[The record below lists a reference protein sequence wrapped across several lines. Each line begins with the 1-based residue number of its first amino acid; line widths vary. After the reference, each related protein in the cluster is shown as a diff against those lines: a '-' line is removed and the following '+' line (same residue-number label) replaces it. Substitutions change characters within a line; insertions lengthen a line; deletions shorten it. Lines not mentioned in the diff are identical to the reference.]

1 MGVQN
6 RSGERILL
14 SYDCRQGVFTELTDT
29 GYLEK
34 VLRGRSLWQAIEE
47 NGAAREADIRML
59 SGRLAQMSMCSA
71 PCACSEK
78 AMLRAGERGWRLFRL
93 DFVCAKPG
101 EQVLITITEADEAA
115 TGGEKQSQDYDAL
128 TGLFTREAFCRA
140 VEREMSQNP
149 HLAANGGCAMI
160 YFNVLRFK
168 AINDLFGMEE
178 GDRLLAFIGRTLSGY
193 LRPQEIGCRI
203 SSDRFAAFVRTEDD
217 GVRQLIDR
225 LLGAVAG
232 YDLPFE
238 TTFNAGVYTTSE
250 NALTADAMIDRA
262 TLAQASIK
270 GSYTV
275 KYRHFTESLR
285 KDMLGEHEMV
295 GTIAAALTGRQFI
308 VYYQPQYNHSTGML
322 VGAEALVRWAHPERG
337 LISPGAFIP
346 VFEKNGFVTTLDLY
360 VFEHACLLLRRC
372 MKRGLPMVPVSVN
385 VSRYDVFEP
394 DFVGK
399 LEEIRARHG
408 VPAKYL
414 RLELT
419 ESAFVGGIAHTTE
432 AIRRLH
438 DCGYAVEMDDFGSG
452 YSSLNV
458 LKDTD
463 VDCFKLDME
472 FLSDAS
478 GGKKGGTILSSV
490 VRMAKWLGIEVIAEG
505 VETVQQADF
514 LRSIGCDCMQGFL
527 YAQPMEEERYIRLLS
542 ASGVGARVPQLAM
555 DDRINAVDFW
565 DPDSQETLIFS
576 NYVGGAAIFEYRDG
590 QVEIL
595 RVNQKYLAEL
605 CMNLSEK
612 EIVSMDPMSV
622 FDGENRKLYL
632 DMLERAIETGEEQ
645 ECETWRTLTS
655 NCCGDEQLFIRAT
668 VRVIGKSGGAY
679 LFYAMIRNITGERR
693 SLDKMMA
700 NERRFKMASEQVN
713 IYFWEYTIAT
723 KEMRPCFRCMRDLGL
738 PPLMT
743 NYPESAFERGVF
755 PPEVHD
761 LYRSWHRQ
769 VAAGVPELE
778 AIMPLTA
785 DRIPFRMRYST
796 EFDDQ
801 GRPVKAYGSAALV
814 KDAAARPSE
823 LEAMGADN
831 SRALQL
837 IAQHSDRVVLLYNLV
852 TRKIRFNEEI
862 DDQYGMNNMTIDAL
876 LDAGRILPESM
887 DNARRVLRNIER
899 GVPYGRERIRFKY
912 RENYYCW
919 LDFKYTTL
927 FDDEKKPVGA
937 FLSYVD
943 ITDEVEALARSKID
957 GMTGLLN
964 RATAEAEIRACIEK
978 NKQPGIML
986 LLDIDGLK
994 EINDTYGHRE
1004 GDRAIQSL
1012 AGALKGHFRA
1022 SDIIG
1027 RFGGDEFAV
1036 YLEAAAE
1043 NAAAISRS
1051 VRALMDKIG
1060 ALRVGPHEE
1069 MGLHCSIGCAVQGE
1083 KGKDFE
1089 VLYRQADAALYHAKR
1104 AGKNRFVFLEE
1115 DEVTGDARESSEA

>member
-1 MGVQN
+1 MNGQN
-6 RSGERILL
+6 HSVEMLL
-14 SYDCRQGVFTELTDT
+14 SYHCRQGTFTELTDT
-29 GYLEK
+29 GYLDA
-34 VLRGRSLWQAIEE
+34 VLKGRSFWQAIEE
-47 NGAAREADIRML
+47 DGIAQEKDVRML
-59 SGRLAQMSMCSA
+59 TGKLAQMSMVSA
-71 PCACSEK
+71 PAVCFEK
-78 AMLRAGERGWRLFRL
+78 ALFRTGQQEWRWL
-93 DFVCAKPG
+93 GINFVCVKPG
-101 EQVLITITEADEAA
+101 EQVLLTITDL
-115 TGGEKQSQDYDAL
+115 GEETSGVQQARDKDAL
-128 TGLFTREAFCRA
+128 TGLLTQEAFCREVERA
-140 VEREMSQNP
+140 VERAP
-149 HLAANGGCAMI
+149 GLAADGGFAMV

-168 AINDLFGMEE
+168 AINDLFGMEA
-178 GDRLLAFIGRTLSGY
+178 GDRLLAFIGRTLSQY
-193 LRPQEIGCRI
+193 LRADEIGCRI
-203 SSDRFAAFVRTEDD
+203 SSDRFAAFISTGED
-217 GVRQLIDR
+217 GVQRLIDR
-225 LLGAVAG
+225 LLGEVAG

-238 TTFNAGVYTTSE
+238 TTINAGVYTT
-250 NALTADAMIDRA
+250 NAQALTADAMIDRA
-262 TLAQASIK
+262 TLALSSIK

-275 KYRHFTESLR
+275 KYRYFTESLR
-285 KDMLGEHEMV
+285 KEMLSEHEMV
-295 GTIAAALTGRQFI
+295 GTIAAALSERQFI

-337 LISPGAFIP
+337 LISPGNFIP
-346 VFEKNGFVTTLDLY
+346 AFEKNGFVTTLDLY
-360 VFEHACLLLRRC
+360 VFEHACMLLRRC
-372 MKRGLPMVPVSVN
+372 MERGLPTVPVAVN

-394 DFVGK
+394 DFVSK
-399 LEEIRARHG
+399 LETIRARHG

-419 ESAFVGGIAHTTE
+419 ESAFIGGAKHTE
-432 AIRRLH
+432 QAIRQMH
-438 DCGYAVEMDDFGSG
+438 ECGYTVEMDDFGSG

-472 FLSDAS
+472 FLADGE
-478 GGKKGGTILSSV
+478 GGHKGGTILSSV

-514 LRSIGCDCMQGFL
+514 LRSIGCDCVQGYL
-527 YAQPMEEERYIRLLS
+527 YAAPMEEERYIRLLS
-542 ASGVGARVPQLAM
+542 ASGIGARVPQLVVGES
-555 DDRINAVDFW
+555 IHAVDFW
-565 DPDSQETLIFS
+565 NPDSQETLIFS

-590 QVEIL
+590 RVEIL
-595 RVNQKYLAEL
+595 RVNKKYLAEL

-612 EIVSMDPMSV
+612 EIVRMDLLSL
-622 FDGENRKLYL
+622 FDEENRKLYL

-645 ECETWRTLTS
+645 ECETWRTLS
-655 NCCGDEQLFIRAT
+655 SACCGDEQLFVRTTA
-668 VRVIGKSGGAY
+668 RVIGRSAGTY

-693 SLDKMMA
+693 SLEKMLD
-700 NERRFKMASEQVN
+700 NERRFQMASEQVN

-837 IAQHSDRVVLLYNLV
+837 IAQHSDRVVLLYNLA
-852 TRKIRFNEEI
+852 TRKIRFNEELA
-862 DDQYGMNNMTIDAL
+862 DQYGMNNTTIDAL
-876 LDAGRILPESM
+876 LGEGRILPESL

-927 FDDEKKPVGA
+927 FDEEKKPVGA

-964 RATAEAEIRACIEK
+964 RATAEAEIRARLEK
-978 NKQPGIML
+978 NKNPGIML

-1004 GDRAIQSL
+1004 GDRAIQSI

-1022 SDIIG
+1022 SDVIG

-1043 NAAAISRS
+1043 NTAAISRS
-1051 VRALMDKIG
+1051 LKTLMHKIDQ
-1060 ALRVGPHEE
+1060 LRVGPHEE
-1069 MGLHCSIGCAVQGE
+1069 MGLHCSIGCAVQGRQ
-1083 KGKDFE
+1083 GKAFD

-1104 AGKNRFVFLEE
+1104 AGKNQFFFLDEE
-1115 DEVTGDARESSEA
+1115 ERERGGQSADEA